1 MMDHFVYRI
10 LPPAMFG
17 GKDRAFLFEYVFFKK
32 GSCGYA
38 GQSIQNTI
46 WMKEVK

>member
-1 MMDHFVYRI
+1 MDHFVYRI

-17 GKDRAFLFEYVFFKK
+17 GKNRAFLFEYIEFKK
-32 GSCGYA
+32 GFCRYP

-46 WMKEVK
+46 WMKEV

>member
-1 MMDHFVYRI
+1 MMDHFVYKI

-17 GKDRAFLFEYVFFKK
+17 GKDRAFLFEYVFFSK

-38 GQSIQNTI
+38 GQSIQKTI
-46 WMKEVK
+46 WMKEME

>member
-1 MMDHFVYRI
+1 MMNHFVYKI

-17 GKDRAFLFEYVFFKK
+17 GKARAFLFEYVFFKK
-32 GSCGYA
+32 GSYGYA

-46 WMKEVK
+46 WMKEVV